1 MLKVGCRTPS
11 RRQFLR
17 ANATNFH
24 MVTTGTLGSCR
35 MLQTTS
41 SDTHAICQIFYCTLA
56 LFFFQ
61 ELPRVFTATTEA
73 TGAAQSLG
81 KVVQQVVFQM
91 SDPKLF
97 LA

>member
-1 MLKVGCRTPS
+1 MLSVK
-11 RRQFLR
+11 
-17 ANATNFH
+17 
-24 MVTTGTLGSCR
+24 
-35 MLQTTS
+35 S
-41 SDTHAICQIFYCTLA
+41 SIVRL